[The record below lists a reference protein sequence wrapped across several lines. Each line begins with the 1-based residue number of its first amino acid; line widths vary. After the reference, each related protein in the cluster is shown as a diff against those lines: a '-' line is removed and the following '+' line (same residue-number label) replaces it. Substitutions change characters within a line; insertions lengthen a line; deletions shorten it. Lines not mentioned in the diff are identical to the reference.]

1 MKKCK
6 GCGALL
12 QVSNPDAVGYIPD
25 LEQNYCQRCFR
36 LSHYG
41 DVSHLKTS
49 HVTNDKIFNIY
60 NKYPN
65 ELFVV
70 IIDILDSFVLDN
82 DDLLKIFKNNKVLL
96 IVNKTDLLP
105 SNISDTKMNTML
117 SKMLFNLNKKYPNI
131 ISAMI
136 TNKFEDQFN
145 GQFLEILKD
154 LKVKRLVFAGRAN
167 AGKSSL
173 INKLLGKNDLT
184 ISLYPGT
191 TLDEVEINYQDYI
204 FIDTPGLV
212 DENNYSTHLN
222 LEKYKL
228 SKIDK
233 TIKPQV
239 YQLYEPQ
246 SYFYEGLCRVDI
258 KPIDNASITWFINN
272 NNEIHR
278 TKLDNAD
285 IYYQKH
291 YPEFKL
297 RVKPLS
303 IKEFN
308 IDDEQLFIIK
318 GLGMFKI
325 KGKCN
330 VLVHS
335 LANVKVYTSEVK
347 I

>member
-6 GCGALL
+6 GCGIEL
-12 QVSNPDAVGYIPD
+12 QDQDQNAVGYVVD

-41 DVSHLKTS
+41 YISHLKTS
-49 HVTNDKIFNIY
+49 HVTNDKIFDIY

-70 IIDILDSFVLDN
+70 IIDILDSFVLDS

-105 SNISDTKMNTML
+105 ANISESKMNHLL
-117 SKMLFNLNKKYPNI
+117 SKMLFNLNKQYPNI

-145 GQFLEILKD
+145 KQFLEILSE

-173 INKLLGKNDLT
+173 INKLLGNNDLT

-191 TLDEVEINYQDYI
+191 TLDEVEINYQNYI

-212 DENNYSTHLN
+212 DENNYSTYLN
-222 LEKYKL
+222 SEKYKL

-239 YQLYEPQ
+239 FQLYEPQ
-246 SYFYEGLCRVDI
+246 SYLYEGLCRVDI
-258 KPIDNASITWFINN
+258 KPKDKASITWFINN
-272 NNEIHR
+272 DNEIHR
-278 TKLDNAD
+278 TKLENAD
-285 IYYQKH
+285 NYYQKH
-291 YPEFKL
+291 YQEFRM
-297 RVKPLS
+297 RVKPLI
-303 IKEFN
+303 IKEYKIEN
-308 IDDEQLFIIK
+308 EQLFIIK

-325 KGKCN
+325 NGESE
-330 VLVHS
+330 VAIHS